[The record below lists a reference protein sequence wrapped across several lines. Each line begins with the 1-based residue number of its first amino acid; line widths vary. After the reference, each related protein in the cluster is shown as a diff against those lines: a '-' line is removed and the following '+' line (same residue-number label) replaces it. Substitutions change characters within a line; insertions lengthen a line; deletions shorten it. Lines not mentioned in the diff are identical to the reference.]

1 MAEVDLLVTVMGYVA
16 HLDEDEL
23 LLLRRL
29 QEAQESRRCPTF
41 GRANVAALACLANQ
55 IGQQLDGASTTVD
68 HMTDAPVAD
77 PDPTNPQDEVEPGA
91 DLLDRTL
98 TAQELEDLT
107 EGDEAPVEVGSVN
120 LNWPRGD
127 GPSWPRL
134 GQIGRQVCLAL

>member
-68 HMTDAPVAD
+68 HMTDGARRNSPGMLI
-77 PDPTNPQDEVEPGA
+77 EVPH
-91 DLLDRTL
+91 
-98 TAQELEDLT
+98 
-107 EGDEAPVEVGSVN
+107 S
-120 LNWPRGD
+120 
-127 GPSWPRL
+127 
-134 GQIGRQVCLAL
+134 GRVSL